1 MMKLRRLSVALA
13 ALLAPVAAAPVAS
26 VASAAPA
33 HAANPSGTR
42 SLAAVLTS
50 RGYAFDHSWH
60 DYDILTHAVLAVLAA
75 KPHSPV
81 TVLTDGARPLTAFL
95 PDDRAF
101 RRLAQ
106 DLTGRELCSEQAVFD
121 ALVKKA
127 GVNTIESVLLYHVV
141 PGATVDAATAR
152 RSDRARLT
160 TALGGATVTVDVDGR
175 RISLVDKDPNSANP
189 AVTAPDI
196 NKGNRQIAHGISRVL
211 RPLDL

>member
-1 MMKLRRLSVALA
+1 MKLRRLSVILA
-13 ALLAPVAAAPVAS
+13 AALAPVAAAPVAS
-26 VASAAPA
+26 AATA
-33 HAANPSGTR
+33 HAATPSGTR

-50 RGYAFDHSWH
+50 RGYAFDHNWH

-75 KPHSPV
+75 KPGSPV
-81 TVLTDGARPLTAFL
+81 KVLTDGTKPLTAFL

-106 DLTGRELCSEQAVFD
+106 DLTGRELSSEQAVFD

-141 PGATVDAATAR
+141 PGATIDAATAR
-152 RSDRARLT
+152 HSDDAHLG
-160 TALGGATVTVDVDGR
+160 TALAGATVTVDVDGR
-175 RISLVDKDPNSANP
+175 RISLVDKDPNAANP
-189 AVTAPDI
+189 AVTVPDV
-196 NKGNRQIAHGISRVL
+196 NQGNRQIAHGINRVL

>member
-1 MMKLRRLSVALA
+1 MKLRRLSVILA
-13 ALLAPVAAAPVAS
+13 AALAPVAAAPVAT
-26 VASAAPA
+26 AAPA

-50 RGYAFDHSWH
+50 RGYSFDHNWH

-81 TVLTDGARPLTAFL
+81 TVLTDGSKPVTAFL

-101 RRLAQ
+101 RRLAE
-106 DLTGRELCSEQAVFD
+106 DLSGRELCSEQAVFD
-121 ALVKKA
+121 TLVKKA

-141 PGATVDAATAR
+141 PGATIDAATAR
-152 RSDRARLT
+152 RSDGAKLT
-160 TALGGATVTVDVDGR
+160 TALRGATVTVDVDGR
-175 RISLVDKDPNSANP
+175 RISLVDKDPNAANP
-189 AVTAPDI
+189 AVAVPDI

>member
-1 MMKLRRLSVALA
+1 MKLRRLSVILA
-13 ALLAPVAAAPVAS
+13 AALAPVAAAPVAS
-26 VASAAPA
+26 AAAAPA
-33 HAANPSGTR
+33 ATPSGTR

-50 RGYAFDHSWH
+50 RGYAFDHDWH

-75 KPHSPV
+75 KPNSPV
-81 TVLTDGARPLTAFL
+81 KVLTDGSKPLTAFL

-141 PGATVDAATAR
+141 PGATIDAATAR
-152 RSDRARLT
+152 RSDGARLA

-175 RISLVDKDPNSANP
+175 RISLVDKDPNAANP
-189 AVTAPDI
+189 TVTAPDI
-196 NKGNRQIAHGISRVL
+196 NKGNRQIAHGITRVL

>member
-1 MMKLRRLSVALA
+1 MKLRRLSVILA
-13 ALLAPVAAAPVAS
+13 AVLAPVAAAP

-33 HAANPSGTR
+33 HAANPPGTR

-50 RGYAFDHSWH
+50 RGYSFDHSWH

-75 KPHSPV
+75 RPHSPV
-81 TVLTDGARPLTAFL
+81 TVLTDGSKPLTAFL

-101 RRLAQ
+101 RRLAE
-106 DLTGRELCSEQAVFD
+106 DLSGRQLCSERAVFD
-121 ALVKKA
+121 TLVKKA
-127 GVNTIESVLLYHVV
+127 GLNTIESVLLYHVV
-141 PGATVDAATAR
+141 PGATIDAATAR
-152 RSDRARLT
+152 RSDGARLT

-175 RISLVDKDPNSANP
+175 RVSLVDKDPNAANP
-189 AVTAPDI
+189 AVTVPDL

>member
-1 MMKLRRLSVALA
+1 MFVGHDVRSRPSTGRRAPNPSWTGRPQTGHPSREDHMMKLRRLSVALA

-26 VASAAPA
+26 AAPA
-33 HAANPSGTR
+33 HAANPARTH

-50 RGYAFDHSWH
+50 RGYAFDHDWH

-81 TVLTDGARPLTAFL
+81 TVLTDGTKPLTAFL

-106 DLTGRELCSEQAVFD
+106 DLTGRELGSEQAVFD

-141 PGATVDAATAR
+141 PGATIDAATAR
-152 RSDRARLT
+152 RSDDARLA
-160 TALGGATVTVDVDGR
+160 TALAGATVT
-175 RISLVDKDPNSANP
+175 
-189 AVTAPDI
+189 
-196 NKGNRQIAHGISRVL
+196 
-211 RPLDL
+211 